1 MRYKVFYGADEA
13 RDFAICYAD
22 SKKEALEQFRR
33 YHAYETARVTHI
45 EEDPI
50 PDVTSL
56 RELAG
61 EADEHEF
68 LIDLIGAIEDLG
80 LEDKIAECL
89 HVNYAYG
96 R

>member
-1 MRYKVFYGADEA
+1 MRYKIFYGPDETH
-13 RDFAICYAD
+13 DFSICYGD
-22 SKKEALEQFRR
+22 SKKDALEQFRR
-33 YHAYETARVTHI
+33 YHACEPVRVTHI
-45 EEDPI
+45 EEYPI
-50 PDVTSL
+50 INVKSI

-68 LIDLIGAIEDLG
+68 LVDLIGAIEDLG